1 MVARRSGIF
10 VAGIYAA
17 DLVFSGRRMPAP
29 GETVTADGFMRSH
42 GGKGSNQAIAAARA
56 GAQVSFF
63 SLIGNDAFG
72 DDAIALW
79 RDEGICSKVR
89 VVHNE
94 VTGAAGIFVD
104 TRTGHNSII
113 VYPGASRLMTTA
125 DIDAV
130 AADIAASAVFVVQLE
145 QPVEVAARGLKI
157 AHDNGVVAILNP
169 APATTLPDDIFA
181 LSDYVMPNETEACL
195 LSGIEVNSIESAEAA
210 ARILLG
216 KGAANVII
224 TLGEKGALLCNANQV
239 YLAPAV
245 NAGHCVDTTGAGDGF
260 TGGFAAGLAR
270 GLTVK
275 DAMHFASA
283 LAGISVTRHGA
294 AVSMPSLA
302 EIEEVMAGASGLKM
316 NP

>member
-1 MVARRSGIF
+1 MVTGRSGIF

-56 GAQVSFF
+56 GAKVSFF

-72 DDAIALW
+72 DDAVALW
-79 RDEGICSKVR
+79 RDEGIHSKVR
-89 VVHNE
+89 VVDNE

-104 TRTGHNSII
+104 TRTGHNSIF
-113 VYPGASRLMTTA
+113 VYPGASRLMITA
-125 DIDAV
+125 DIDAL

-145 QPVEVAARGLKI
+145 QPVDVAARGLQI
-157 AHDNGVVAILNP
+157 AHENGVVAILNP
-169 APATTLPDDIFA
+169 APATVLPDSIFQ
-181 LSDYVMPNETEACL
+181 LCDYVMPNETEASL
-195 LSGIEVNSIESAEAA
+195 LSGIEVESIESAQAA
-210 ARILLG
+210 ARVLLS

-224 TLGEKGALLCNANQV
+224 TLGEKGALLCNTDEV
-239 YLAPAV
+239 YLTPAV
-245 NAGHCVDTTGAGDGF
+245 NAGRCVDTTGAGDGF

-270 GLTVK
+270 GLTVRN
-275 DAMHFASA
+275 AMHFASA

-294 AVSMPSLA
+294 AVSMPTLA
-302 EIEEVMAGASGLKM
+302 EIDAAMAGGPGLETK
-316 NP
+316 P